1 MKSIPLHRFRRL
13 LAFILAAWPFA
24 AHAIFGVGDIVF
36 DPDNTA
42 QTINV
47 LHETQQQFD
56 RLGSILGV
64 STQQFDQLVSL
75 ASAIGNSGEAAPF
88 RQPLSPLQLQNNVN
102 SIPGLEA
109 ASLEALFDPN
119 GQLDAF
125 MGVPLDQW
133 TQAVESPNTYYRT
146 ILVNPAISRVGL
158 SAGMSQPTIAYAQ
171 WYAARTPEDQY
182 NLGSQA
188 SVDFSNLMAS
198 DWLQNAKQRR
208 TNLQGL
214 AAGGQDAQAKAA
226 QAQTLS
232 DQQHAQAQLS
242 AGANAILLESAVQ
255 NADASE
261 TTVRAINAQNQIL
274 RDQGEARRNAD
285 EVRLDAPP

>member
-1 MKSIPLHRFRRL
+1 MKIPRPRRLPRL
-13 LAFILAAWPFA
+13 LALILAAWPFA

-47 LHETQQQFD
+47 LHEAEQQFD

-75 ASAIGNSGEAAPF
+75 TSAIGNATEAGPF
-88 RQPLSPLQLQNNVN
+88 LQTLSPAQLQSSVR
-102 SIPGLEA
+102 SIPGLQDA
-109 ASLEALFDPN
+109 TLDALFNPN

-125 MGVPLDQW
+125 MGVPLGQW
-133 TQAVESPNTYYRT
+133 ALAVENPTAYYRT
-146 ILVNPAISRVGL
+146 ILVNPAIARVGG
-158 SAGMSQPTIAYAQ
+158 SAGMAQPTIGYAQ

-182 NLGSQA
+182 NLGPRA
-188 SVDFSNLMAS
+188 SVDFSDLLAN

-208 TNLQGL
+208 VNLQGL
-214 AAGGQDAQAKAA
+214 AAGGQDAQAKAG
-226 QAQTLS
+226 QAQTVA
-232 DQQHAQAQLS
+232 DQQHAQAQIS
-242 AGANAILLESAVQ
+242 AGTNAILLESAVQ

-261 TTVRAINAQNQIL
+261 TTIRAIHAQNQIL
-274 RDQGEARRNAD
+274 PDQGEARRNAD
-285 EVRLDAPP
+285 ELRLDSPP